1 MNPQKKIKMRRAR
14 RRPGALRGVCLLIL
28 AVAVLGVVAE
38 KSGALPRI
46 WRRINLSA
54 IPSPLDLGDIPQPG
68 TYDSPTALAVHF
80 AANCSH
86 GGVVISTTPF
96 QSAAGGVIPK
106 SRIFVKLPATGQFVP
121 MTNPVPVSS
130 PAGPGVRDF
139 QLQFRIETE
148 VTDPAGTYTGAFQ
161 LITQG
166 AGGYPAV
173 PGPSIDCTV
182 DLEIYAGYQVSKAK
196 TYVHLGNVFQ
206 ASDADLTFQADGS
219 LTANAGMY
227 IGLRVSAMSNIT
239 AGSFE
244 TDGNGKLTG
253 TIFGAMAGTVD
264 VLGRDISN
272 EAIDLRI
279 LLSSNGGGSYYPPDY
294 FGQSPDGNIDRTIW
308 WLINNGMPGTYDLIW
323 QMRLLPEP
331 AHADGNYYF
340 ESEIVVTPLL

>member
-1 MNPQKKIKMRRAR
+1 MKPANRMPPPSRRGTLFRA
-14 RRPGALRGVCLLIL
+14 ACLVLAAAGVL
-28 AVAVLGVVAE
+28 AVVTD

-46 WRRINLSA
+46 WRRISVSA
-54 IPSPLDLGDIPQPG
+54 IPDPLDLGDIPQPG
-68 TYDSPTALAVHF
+68 AYDSPAALAVHL
-80 AANCSH
+80 AANCAH

-96 QSAAGGVIPK
+96 QSAQGGVIPK
-106 SRIFVKLPATGQFVP
+106 SRIFVKPPGGGQFVP
-121 MTNPVPVSS
+121 LTNPVPVTS

-148 VTDPAGTYTGAFQ
+148 VTDPAGTYTGTFQ
-161 LITQG
+161 LITAG

-182 DLEIYAGYQVSKAK
+182 DLKIYAGYQVSQAK

-219 LTANAGMY
+219 LTANTGMY
-227 IGLRVSAMSNIT
+227 VGLRVSTMSNIT

-308 WLINNGMPGTYDLIW
+308 WLINNGAPGVYDLIW
-323 QMRLLPEP
+323 EMRLLPEP